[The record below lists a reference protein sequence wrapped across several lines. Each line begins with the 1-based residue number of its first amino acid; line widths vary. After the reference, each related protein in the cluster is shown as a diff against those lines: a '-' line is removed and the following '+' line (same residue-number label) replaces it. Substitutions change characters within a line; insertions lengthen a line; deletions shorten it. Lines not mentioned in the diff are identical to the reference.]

1 MLDATIQDVRYALRV
16 LRHNPLFSITAVL
29 KPSWAARMAAT

>member
-1 MLDATIQDVRYALRV
+1 MQPMLT
-16 LRHNPLFSITAVL
+16 HTPPSFSFSITAVL